1 MKKIFLILALF
12 ILNINIAQASSHR
25 DSAFLAANSPLDGTD
40 LYAFNSYEAGRE
52 DFITI
57 ITNYQPF
64 QIPGQGPNYYSFDP
78 TAFYEIFIDTDGDAV
93 ENHVF
98 RFKFTQL
105 LTNENQGLTM
115 TVDSKKIEF
124 PFINN
129 GAVSNTNA
137 TSLARQ
143 FGYTI
148 QYFNNGEAYSYNA
161 SESVPTK
168 GKYLTK
174 AATVTI
180 PELVDF
186 DDTKTFTVPE
196 NNIGS
201 NSIADY
207 DAYASAYIYDA
218 VIPDK
223 KCKTNARVFV
233 GPRQESFKANL
244 SGIYD
249 SASKNLQGSENGSVN
264 EFAGYNTLS
273 IAIEIPKACLNIRE
287 KDPVVGIWST
297 SSTPARRIVKTKSIF
312 SRTTLFS
319 TNAFVQS
326 SRLGNPLVNL
336 MFIGYKDKNLF
347 NTTIPRNDLKKKFD
361 DSISYPALAEYIESK
376 TSLVAPNLF
385 PRTDL
390 QEVFLTGIEGLNK
403 STGKKNK
410 AAKQADVL
418 RLNTTT
424 PALAKGA
431 QNRLGVLAGDNAGYP
446 NGRRPGDDVVDI
458 FFRLL
463 FGARISDVSVAPS
476 KNISFTDG
484 VTVSDQDFSDSFPYL
499 LSPQ

>member
-1 MKKIFLILALF
+1 MKKIFLVLILF
-12 ILNINIAQASSHR
+12 IFNLNIVQASSHR
-25 DSAFLAANSPLDGTD
+25 DSAFLAANPPLDGTD
-40 LYAFNSYEAGRE
+40 LYAFNSYETGRE

-78 TAFYEIFIDTDGDAV
+78 TVFYEIFIDTDGDAI

-98 RFKFTQL
+98 RFKFTQRL
-105 LTNENQGLTM
+105 INENQGLSL
-115 TVDSKKIEF
+115 TVDTKKIHL

-129 GAVSNTNA
+129 GEVSNTNA

-143 FGYTI
+143 FGYSI
-148 QYFNNGEAYSYNA
+148 EYFNNGEAYNYNS
-161 SESVPTK
+161 SENAPIE
-168 GKYLTK
+168 GKFLTK
-174 AATVTI
+174 ANLVTI

-186 DDTKTFTVPE
+186 DDKKTFTVPE
-196 NNIGS
+196 YNIGS

-207 DAYASAYIYDA
+207 DSYANTYIYDA

-244 SGIYD
+244 SGLYD
-249 SASKNLQGSENGSVN
+249 AGSKNFQGSENGSVN

-287 KDPVVGIWST
+287 KNPIVGIWST
-297 SSTPARRIVKTKSIF
+297 SSAPARRIVKAKSTF
-312 SRTTLFS
+312 SKFSLFS
-319 TNAFVQS
+319 TNAFVHS

-336 MFIGYKDKNLF
+336 MLIGYKDKNLF
-347 NTTIPRNDLKKKFD
+347 NTTIPRKDLKKNFD
-361 DSISYPALAEYIESK
+361 DYISYPALAEYIESK
-376 TSLVAPNLF
+376 SALVAPNLF
-385 PRTDL
+385 PRIDL

-403 STGKKNK
+403 TTGKKDK
-410 AAKQADVL
+410 AAKQAEIL

-463 FGARISDVSVAPS
+463 FGARISDLSLAPS
-476 KNISFTDG
+476 KNLSLTDG

-499 LSPQ
+499 LSPL

>member
-1 MKKIFLILALF
+1 MKKIFLLLALF
-12 ILNINIAQASSHR
+12 IFNLNVAHASSHR
-25 DSAFLAANSPLDGTD
+25 DSAFLAANPALDGTD
-40 LYAFNSYEAGRE
+40 LYAFNSYETGRE

-105 LTNENQGLTM
+105 LNNKNQGQAL
-115 TVDSKKIEF
+115 TVDSKKMAM
-124 PFINN
+124 PFISN

-137 TSLARQ
+137 ASLARQ

-148 QYFNNGEAYSYNA
+148 QYFNNGEAYSYKA
-161 SESVPTK
+161 SENAPIK
-168 GKYLTK
+168 GKFLTK
-174 AATVTI
+174 ASTVTI

-201 NSIADY
+201 NSFADY

-287 KDPVVGIWST
+287 KNPVIGIWST
-297 SSTPARRIVKTKSIF
+297 SSTPARKIIKNKPTFAKF
-312 SRTTLFS
+312 SLFS
-319 TNAFVQS
+319 TNSFVQS

-336 MFIGYKDKNLF
+336 LLIGYKDKNLF
-347 NTTIPRNDLKKKFD
+347 NTTIPRNDLKKNFD
-361 DSISYPALAEYIESK
+361 DYISYPAIAEYIESK
-376 TSLVAPNLF
+376 SSLVAPNLF

-403 STGKKNK
+403 STGKKGK
-410 AAKQADVL
+410 AAKQADIL

-431 QNRLGVLAGDNAGYP
+431 QNRLGVLGGDNAGYP

-463 FGARISDVSVAPS
+463 FGARINDVSLAPS
-476 KNISFTDG
+476 KNLSLTDG

-499 LSPQ
+499 